1 MLRNFGEFSHLK
13 SMISTHTKDPC
24 EETDPIN
31 IAKFLQKVPAD
42 SQNTK
47 RFLNICTFVSGPMFF
62 CGDFRYF
69 ATHVFG
75 KAYSFTN
82 HSKEKHS
89 PKKKKELNHQ
99 KSPQWPTIS
108 NGAWDFLVLYFSYR
122 QTWLNIHTN
131 DSDLSNIKKSTG
143 FWSTEKSG

>member
-1 MLRNFGEFSHLK
+1 MLMNFGEFSHLK
-13 SMISTHTKDPC
+13 SMISTHTKDLC

-69 ATHVFG
+69 ATHVL
-75 KAYSFTN
+75 
-82 HSKEKHS
+82 EKHIFS
-89 PKKKKELNHQ
+89 QIILRKNIHQKKKKN
-99 KSPQWPTIS
+99 
-108 NGAWDFLVLYFSYR
+108 
-122 QTWLNIHTN
+122 
-131 DSDLSNIKKSTG
+131 
-143 FWSTEKSG
+143 